1 MPQLLLKAEK
11 LILGYPDTTIGFGMF
26 RTQPMGRKLALK
38 GVSLE
43 LRQGE
48 NLALIGSNG
57 SGKSTLLRTLAG
69 IYPPDAGTINTFG
82 NSIQTLFNMG
92 IGMKPELTGRQ
103 NITLMSMIGGKTPA
117 EIEEM
122 IPKIVEFSELHAVIE
137 DPVRTYSRGMAMRLS
152 FSVATALQPEILLLD
167 EWIGAGDEYFRKKAQ
182 KRLTDMISGSKGF
195 ILASHN
201 TGIVQQYCK
210 RSLWLD
216 NGEVIAVGPTEDVI
230 TEYIAKSGGRKSS
243 LIRMQDPLSKEL
255 SSAQSQKAKN
265 QPTFEKTTKNP
276 SHKPGPVI
284 IRRGAPKS
292 AHTLSGG
299 ESGHERELGSVKNQ
313 SQSQKPKLG
322 STIKKTTKNP
332 AQNVRPVIVRRGV
345 PKKDK
350 AAR

>member
-1 MPQLLLKAEK
+1 MPQLLMKAEK
-11 LILGYPDTTIGFGMF
+11 LILGYPDTTVGFGMF
-26 RTQPMGRKLALK
+26 RTQRMGRKLALK
-38 GVSLE
+38 GVSLK

-82 NSIQTLFNMG
+82 NSVQTLFNMG

-103 NITLMSMIGGKTPA
+103 NIMLMSMIGGKTPA

-152 FSVATALQPEILLLD
+152 FAVATSLQPEILLID
-167 EWIGAGDEYFRKKAQ
+167 EWIGAGDENFRKKAQ

-201 TGIVQQYCK
+201 TGIVQQYCT

-216 NGEVIAVGPTEDVI
+216 KGDVIAVGPTEDVI
-230 TEYIAKSGGRKSS
+230 PDYIAKSRGQTIASVRLPDTVRKIDSKTS
-243 LIRMQDPLSKEL
+243 DLVPTEKPQPDPAVQD
-255 SSAQSQKAKN
+255 
-265 QPTFEKTTKNP
+265 
-276 SHKPGPVI
+276 
-284 IRRGAPKS
+284 APKPPTPPTP
-292 AHTLSGG
+292 ANPANRPVVVQRG
-299 ESGHERELGSVKNQ
+299 VA
-313 SQSQKPKLG
+313 KPK
-322 STIKKTTKNP
+322 P
-332 AQNVRPVIVRRGV
+332 QEP
-345 PKKDK
+345 
-350 AAR
+350 